1 MLFLY
6 TVPKADPLHQKTK
19 SASSKHF
26 GHPVTNSRCLGNRHS
41 FRQNNEVT
49 KNVFLPKLLFVFFVG
64 NRQNFQNFQPN
75 LKRLKQF

>member
-26 GHPVTNSRCLGNRHS
+26 GQPVTNSRCLGSRHS

-49 KNVFLPKLLFVFFVG
+49 KNVFLPKLLFVFLWETDKIFKIF
-64 NRQNFQNFQPN
+64 NQI
-75 LKRLKQF
+75 